1 MNFQTGKKVEE
12 ITQRAEEVFD
22 EIDIATEGDATL
34 EDRGG
39 AKALAAGLLDQCESL
54 LKELS
59 PLEKAE
65 VEETLKGIV
74 EEVKEKMLQLK
85 EAPE

>member
-1 MNFQTGKKVEE
+1 MNIQTGKKFQE

-22 EIDIATEGDATL
+22 EMDSATEGDATM
-34 EDRGG
+34 EDREG
-39 AKALAAGLLDQCESL
+39 AKALAAGLLGQCESL

-65 VEETLKGIV
+65 VEETLTGIV
-74 EEVKEKMLQLK
+74 EDVKEKMLQLK

>member
-1 MNFQTGKKVEE
+1 MNFQTRKKVEE

-74 EEVKEKMLQLK
+74 EEVKEKMFQLK